1 MPAHIESLVAYT
13 DAQFALTLGI
23 LSVGAAAHIAAI
35 AWFLHNRQRLAP
47 HYQSAAVMSIFVMLS
62 SGILLFRLAGSF
74 SDAFV
79 WDGNL
84 WVLGDATFLHGYR
97 YLNWIVTV
105 PVLLSQ
111 LIFALALSADR
122 ARTVRLQLIVSGVAM
137 VVLGYVGQLYETT
150 ELMPLLVWGALSTVP
165 FVYLLIVIFR
175 EVGIALPSLQGEGRV
190 TLSNLRLL
198 MLFSWGLYP
207 LGYLVAA
214 VQLAGGEFTANG
226 VITRTLL
233 FTLADLFSKVIY
245 GVLLGK
251 VLLSRSIAEGWE
263 PAIAT
268 SPEITARTRG

>member
-1 MPAHIESLVAYT
+1 VPAHIESLVSYT
-13 DAQFALTLGI
+13 DPQFALVLGT
-23 LSVGAAAHIAAI
+23 LSVGAAAHLAAI

-47 HYQSAAVMSIFVMLS
+47 RYQSAAVMSIFVMIS

-79 WDGNL
+79 WDGSL

-111 LIFALALSADR
+111 LVFALALTPDR
-122 ARTVRLQLIVSGVAM
+122 ARVVRLQLVASGVAM
-137 VVLGYVGQLYETT
+137 VLLGYVGQLYETT
-150 ELMPLLVWGALSTVP
+150 QLAPLLVWGTLSTFP
-165 FVYLLIVIFR
+165 FAYLLWVIFR
-175 EVGIALPSLQGEGRV
+175 EVGAALPALTGEGRV

-198 MLFSWGLYP
+198 ILFSWGLYP
-207 LGYLVAA
+207 VAYLVAA

-226 VITRTLL
+226 VIVRTVL
-233 FTLADLFSKVIY
+233 FTLADVLSKVVY

-251 VLLSRSIAEGWE
+251 VLLSRSVAEGWE
-263 PAIAT
+263 PAIAI
-268 SPEITARTRG
+268 SPEIAARTTG